1 MKKFLFLC
9 TAIAV
14 STTVFS
20 QQARFGIK
28 GGVNLANQKIK
39 ASIPGMGSGSEN
51 GDGIV
56 SFHIGGVAEI
66 PFSPRFSFRPELLL
80 SGKGTDLDGNLN
92 GTPGTAKFRPFY
104 IEVPL
109 NVVFTHDFPDGIH
122 FYAGAGPSVG
132 FGVFGKAKYENLSD
146 DVFQDSGFKRL
157 DFGINLLAGIE
168 LNSGVTFGV
177 NFTPGLANIYGQD
190 LEGID
195 VNWTNRVFAFSV
207 GYMLKRRRQ

>member
-20 QQARFGIK
+20 QARFGIK
-28 GGVNLANQKIK
+28 GGLNLANQKIK
-39 ASIPGMGSGSEN
+39 ASFMGQSGNET

-66 PFSPRFSFRPELLL
+66 PFSSHFSFRPELLL
-80 SGKGTDLDGNLN
+80 SGKGADLDGNFN
-92 GTPGTAKFRPFY
+92 GTPGTAKMRPYY

-109 NVVFTHDFPDGIH
+109 NVVFTHDFPDGIR
-122 FYAGAGPSVG
+122 FYAGAGPSIG
-132 FGVFGKAKYENLSD
+132 FGVFGKVKYENLSD
-146 DVFQDSGFKRL
+146 DAFQDSGFKRL

-177 NFTPGLANIYGQD
+177 NLTPGLANIYGQD

-195 VNWTNRVFAFSV
+195 INWTNRVFAFSV
-207 GYMLKRRRQ
+207 GYMLNRRRK